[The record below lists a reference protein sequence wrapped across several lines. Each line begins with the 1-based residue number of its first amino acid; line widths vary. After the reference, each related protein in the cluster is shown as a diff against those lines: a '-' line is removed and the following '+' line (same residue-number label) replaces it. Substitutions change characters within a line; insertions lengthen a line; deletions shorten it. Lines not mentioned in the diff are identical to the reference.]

1 MCKSEYWIKMGIPP
15 LQTESC
21 SKSYESADYRE
32 SHEGGLPNKGRYAVS
47 AKSRS
52 DKMSH

>member
-1 MCKSEYWIKMGIPP
+1 MCKTEYWIKMGIPP

-32 SHEGGLPNKGRYAVS
+32 SHEGDSLINVG
-47 AKSRS
+47 
-52 DKMSH
+52 MQ